1 MRGTGRLYPLLVP
14 LTAAA
19 RRYLTAFDDA
29 LAHPESETSLDHR
42 TRMFLVIRGRLGG
55 ESAPGADVPPDP
67 NVRPSPPRD
76 G

>member
-1 MRGTGRLYPLLVP
+1 MRGTDKLYPLVTP

-29 LAHPESETSLDHR
+29 LTPPEGQTALNRR